1 MNLAKKCLLGLAGIA
16 MAASAA
22 AGEIYSE
29 GFNNL
34 ATSGWILTNK
44 SAPAGG
50 NTWYQGGPEIF
61 TAHSGP
67 DDSYAAANWLSTLDG
82 SGTISNWLIS
92 PEIMVGSGAILNFA
106 ARGADEPG
114 FFDTIKV
121 YFSAGN
127 GTDTAGF
134 SLLGTLTAPTAGWM
148 DFSYLLPG
156 AASGRIAF
164 EYIGGDGSA
173 EAAAYAGIDSVS
185 VVPEPT
191 SFALVGLGLAGLSLS
206 RRKAARKN

>member
-1 MNLAKKCLLGLAGIA
+1 MNLAKKCLLGLAGVA

-22 AGEIYSE
+22 AGNIYSE

-44 SAPAGG
+44 STPAGG
-50 NTWYQGGPEIF
+50 NNWFQGGPEIF
-61 TAHSGP
+61 TAQSGP
-67 DDSYAAANWLSTLDG
+67 DDSYAAANWLSSGDGAGTL
-82 SGTISNWLIS
+82 SNWLIS
-92 PEIMVGSGAILNFA
+92 PEIMVGSGSMLHFA
-106 ARGADEPG
+106 ARGADDAG

-134 SLLGTLTAPTAGWM
+134 SLLGTLTAPTDGWM

-164 EYIGGDGSA
+164 EYAGSA
-173 EAAAYAGIDSVS
+173 LNANYAGIDSVS
-185 VVPEPT
+185 VVPEPA
-191 SFALVGLGLAGLSLS
+191 SFALVGLGLAGLGLS
-206 RRKAARKN
+206 RRKAARKA